1 MYSVHSDA
9 WSGSTSDTCMMI
21 IALQDFSR
29 TSTSLY
35 PGDRRSVTFA
45 WCRRFQV
52 NVSDTGHTSGVAS
65 GHRADLVEATET
77 TV

>member
-9 WSGSTSDTCMMI
+9 WSGSTSDTCMI

-45 WCRRFQV
+45 WCRRSQV
-52 NVSDTGHTSGVAS
+52 NVSDTGHTSGVAV
-65 GHRADLVEATET
+65 GHRADLAEATAT